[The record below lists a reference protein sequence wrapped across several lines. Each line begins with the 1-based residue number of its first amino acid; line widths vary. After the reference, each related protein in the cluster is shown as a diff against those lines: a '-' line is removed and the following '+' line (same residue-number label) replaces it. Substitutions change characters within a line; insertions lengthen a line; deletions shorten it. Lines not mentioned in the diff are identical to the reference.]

1 MTARESQ
8 TALEDS
14 TKNPF
19 ASHFYNAIGARTR
32 VSGSFS
38 SHRCFR
44 QREWRLIGCD
54 KDGALVAPEVPRPA
68 TEHAPTHGLPPHPTR
83 ARCRFLSGGVERQEY
98 VNGLYANLTVLL
110 PTHCH
115 HLPIP
120 PVFLGTAHLAS
131 LITHHHHRPR
141 PSTDPH
147 PDLGFSKMF
156 QANTALSALT
166 MMTTLR
172 CI

>member
-8 TALEDS
+8 TALEHS
-14 TKNPF
+14 TKIPF

-44 QREWRLIGCD
+44 QREWSLIGCD
-54 KDGALVAPEVPRPA
+54 KDGALVVPEVPRPA

-98 VNGLYANLTVLL
+98 VNGLYANLTVGGTLTYSL
-110 PTHCH
+110 PPFANPAPSFLELRIWHRSSPTTTTAHAHRLIRILILASPRCSK
-115 HLPIP
+115 PIP
-120 PVFLGTAHLAS
+120 PSAH
-131 LITHHHHRPR
+131 
-141 PSTDPH
+141 
-147 PDLGFSKMF
+147 
-156 QANTALSALT
+156 
-166 MMTTLR
+166 
-172 CI
+172 